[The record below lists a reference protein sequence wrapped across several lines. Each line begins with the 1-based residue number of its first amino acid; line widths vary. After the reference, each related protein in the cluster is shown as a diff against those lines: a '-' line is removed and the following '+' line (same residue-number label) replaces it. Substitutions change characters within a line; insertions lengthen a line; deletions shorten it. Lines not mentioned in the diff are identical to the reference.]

1 MDTIDEFESMFRR
14 AEREPFVYDDVP
26 MGHVVLVTD
35 GTPAQADALRATLQD
50 FIPALRNSSDW
61 ETLTAEDYHNVGE
74 LADRLAPL
82 AADLVVTYR
91 HLQEKSLVPQ
101 HSLGVYLD
109 VLTQVLE
116 TPVLVLPGTAAHPV
130 SLENRTCHRVMLV
143 TDHIAGDS
151 RLINY
156 GVAVSSGQ
164 GEVWLCH
171 VEDDAVF
178 ERYMQAFEKIPAIDS
193 DTAREELDRQL
204 LADARHFI
212 DTCLAELRE
221 KVPAVEFHSSVTR
234 GHRLREFMQLVES
247 QNADLLVVNTND
259 EDQLAMHGMAYAL
272 SVEMIDRTLLLL

>member
-1 MDTIDEFESMFRR
+1 M
-14 AEREPFVYDDVP
+14 
-26 MGHVVLVTD
+26 
-35 GTPAQADALRATLQD
+35 
-50 FIPALRNSSDW
+50 
-61 ETLTAEDYHNVGE
+61 GE
-74 LADRLAPL
+74 LADRLSPL
-82 AADLVVTYR
+82 SADLVVTYR
-91 HLQEKSLVPQ
+91 HLQENSLVPQ

-116 TPVLVLPGTAAHPV
+116 TPVLVLPGTATHPV
-130 SLENRTCHRVMLV
+130 SLENRVCRRVMVV
-143 TDHIAGDS
+143 TDHISGDS

-178 ERYMQAFEKIPAIDS
+178 ERYMRAVEKIPAIDS
-193 DTAREELDRQL
+193 EVARAELDRQL

-212 DTCLAELRE
+212 DTCLVELQAT
-221 KVPAVEFHSSVTR
+221 VPDVVFHSSVTR

-272 SVEMIDRTLLLL
+272 SVEMIDRALLLL